1 MHVIQLSTFKM
12 FADFI
17 PTFFFILEHILF
29 DLTRFEVAVTLQY
42 TQLNQISQL

>member
-1 MHVIQLSTFKM
+1 MCMIQLSAFKV

-29 DLTRFEVAVTLQY
+29 DSTSFEVAVTLQY
-42 TQLNQISQL
+42 TQLNQISRL

>member
-1 MHVIQLSTFKM
+1 M

-29 DLTRFEVAVTLQY
+29 DLTSFEVAVTLQC
-42 TQLNQISQL
+42 TQLNQSALMVGSNLIIK